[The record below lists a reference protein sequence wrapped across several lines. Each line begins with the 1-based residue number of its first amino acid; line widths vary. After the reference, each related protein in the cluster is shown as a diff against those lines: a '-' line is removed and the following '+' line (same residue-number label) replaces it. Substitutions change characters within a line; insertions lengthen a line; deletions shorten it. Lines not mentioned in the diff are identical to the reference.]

1 MYKTAILSLVLIGN
15 SAMLCAEQNTSGAA
29 GSQQVAPTVDGVELQ
44 SEGSLYWLR
53 FDKDADALWPMLK
66 NFWSN
71 EGITLKKEK
80 PLLGFMETDWTK
92 DLLVERFL
100 SVLLSDQA
108 PDRKERFR
116 LRVERL
122 PDNNGT
128 RVFIY
133 HSAYS
138 ILYDDDAVYTGYLP
152 ASPQLEI
159 EMLSRLALYSGASE
173 GQADRMV
180 SAFSVREL
188 KAERINA
195 DRYDID
201 VAGSMDFVRR
211 KLIRTLDRMD
221 ADVDAGT
228 AGKLVASFSKAPEF
242 EDDNA
247 GWDID
252 DSSDLEESGFGDYQ
266 QSRSDKNRPEELV
279 YLFDLTEKKSSVIIS
294 ISSGPDNSDEGTGLS
309 RFSQTIA
316 KKLQAK

>member
-1 MYKTAILSLVLIGN
+1 MYKTVILSLILIGN
-15 SAMLCAEQNTSGAA
+15 SNMLHAEQDVATAA
-29 GSQQVAPTVDGVELQ
+29 GTQQVARTVDGVELQ

-71 EGITLKKEK
+71 EGITLKKEE
-80 PLLGFMETDWTK
+80 PLLGYMETDWTE

-100 SVLLSDQA
+100 SILLSDQA
-108 PDRKERFR
+108 PKRNERFR

-122 PDNNGT
+122 PDDGGT
-128 RVFIY
+128 RVFIN
-133 HSAYS
+133 HSAYG
-138 ILYDDDAVYTGYLP
+138 ILYDEEAVYTGYLP

-159 EMLSRLALYSGASE
+159 EMLSRLALYSGARDE
-173 GQADRMV
+173 QADQMV
-180 SAFSVREL
+180 STFSVREL

-195 DRYDID
+195 DRYDIR

-211 KLIRTLDRMD
+211 KLIRVLDRMD
-221 ADVDAGT
+221 ARVDDET
-228 AGKLVASFSKAPEF
+228 VGKLVAVFNRTPEF
-242 EDDNA
+242 VDENA

-252 DSSDLEESGFGDYQ
+252 DNSDLEESGFGDYQ
-266 QSRSDKNRPEELV
+266 ASIFGRDQPEKLA
-279 YLFDLTEKKSSVIIS
+279 YLFDLAEKKTSIVIS
-294 ISSGPDNSDEGTGLS
+294 ISSAPDNTDEGTGLS